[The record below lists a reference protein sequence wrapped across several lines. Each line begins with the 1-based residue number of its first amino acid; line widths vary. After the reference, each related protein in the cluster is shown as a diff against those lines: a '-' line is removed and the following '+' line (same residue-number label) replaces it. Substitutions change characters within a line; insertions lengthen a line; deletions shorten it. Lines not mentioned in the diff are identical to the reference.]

1 MKTIAAIKEVLSQV
15 NAQVKQEEMELNA
28 LVRAC
33 ATELARLT
41 AELKVSHQRMSGEIA
56 LKLADLKARGL
67 ATDIPGLEGL
77 LRQKTAVAR
86 EIAMV
91 EQRIDERQQ
100 CRDQRTKLRA
110 ELQKIRGEMT
120 TRRKT
125 QLKAINANLGA
136 TIRDYTIFVKYDDA
150 GITAEFEAFMQ
161 AKMTGTYLQDNV
173 IGNIC
178 RHITPSELADLIL
191 EMNRDVIAAVA
202 QIIA

>member
-1 MKTIAAIKEVLSQV
+1 
-15 NAQVKQEEMELNA
+15 
-28 LVRAC
+28 
-33 ATELARLT
+33 
-41 AELKVSHQRMSGEIA
+41 MSGEIA